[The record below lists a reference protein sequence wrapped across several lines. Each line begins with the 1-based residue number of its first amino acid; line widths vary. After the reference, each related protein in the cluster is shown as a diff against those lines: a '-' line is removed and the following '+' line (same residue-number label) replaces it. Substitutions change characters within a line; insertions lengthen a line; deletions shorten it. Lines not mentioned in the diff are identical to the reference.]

1 METATIVGS
10 IAAVASTLSFT
21 PQAWKIIKS
30 RNTEDISAGMYALT
44 VTAFAFWMGYGILL
58 GQWPIIVPNSICL
71 ILAGFI
77 LTMKMLPRAK
87 RNKVADALDPK
98 A

>member
-44 VTAFAFWMGYGILL
+44 VTAFAFWIGYGVLL
-58 GQWPIIVPNSICL
+58 GQWPIIVANSICL

-87 RNKVADALDPK
+87 RNNVADALDPK